1 MKYFKKTYLLT
12 CSVLLYISYTKLG
25 PLNIIPVDWAGPVTG
40 VNSAL
45 GSYEKFL
52 PGFRDEE
59 RSKILGTSS
68 GTKLENK
75 VNMAKYK
82 NFNFR
87 AYHSFGNSKICN
99 TAVKWDAYDVEN
111 TAGNVRRCHPD
122 RQNSMILPFRMMKCL

>member
-1 MKYFKKTYLLT
+1 M
-12 CSVLLYISYTKLG
+12 
-25 PLNIIPVDWAGPVTG
+25 
-40 VNSAL
+40 NSAL

-99 TAVKWDAYDVEN
+99 TAFKWDAYDVEN
-111 TAGNVRRCHPD
+111 TAGNARRCHPD
-122 RQNSMILPFRMMKCL
+122 RQNSMILPFRMMKCLYGQNFQPAYRDFGLKNRASPPSHMNTSKCYK